1 MKVEHEN
8 FQFLIWVCENPLVT
22 ERVDSGISYGG
33 LEVNWLQQMKKW
45 KFGDHKMHQLLKGFA
60 LQWIHCNP
68 DPQSLLN

>member
-33 LEVNWLQQMKKW
+33 LGCNGFTAAQSPSIVDA
-45 KFGDHKMHQLLKGFA
+45 FYDHRTFTFSFA
-60 LQWIHCNP
+60 GV
-68 DPQSLLN
+68 S